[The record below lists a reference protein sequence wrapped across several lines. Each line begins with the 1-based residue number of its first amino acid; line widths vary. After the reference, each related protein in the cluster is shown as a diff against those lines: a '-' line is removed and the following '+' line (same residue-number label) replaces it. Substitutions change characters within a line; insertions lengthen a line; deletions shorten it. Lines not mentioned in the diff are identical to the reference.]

1 MANAAARPGEGLR
14 RASCCGVSMLSW
26 AHSAAPKWAIEVK
39 DPDVARA
46 FVLPACC
53 ELPWLGLT
61 EGQADAPFAPL
72 PVGVMAV
79 SGRDA

>member
-1 MANAAARPGEGLR
+1 MLR
-14 RASCCGVSMLSW
+14 GIDAQLGT
-26 AHSAAPKWAIEVK
+26 HSAAPKWAIEVK
-39 DPDVARA
+39 DADVARA

-61 EGQADAPFAPL
+61 GGQADAPFAPL